1 MELFRIFTGYEE
13 EESLLK
19 KIKKLAEKEL
29 RNKLT
34 QALHHGQGQ
43 DFRLRS
49 IPRASLIVS
58 KSGKR

>member
-1 MELFRIFTGYEE
+1 MELFGIFTGYEE

-19 KIKKLAEKEL
+19 KTKELAEKEQ

-49 IPRASLIVS
+49 IPRKSLIVS
-58 KSGKR
+58 KAGKQ